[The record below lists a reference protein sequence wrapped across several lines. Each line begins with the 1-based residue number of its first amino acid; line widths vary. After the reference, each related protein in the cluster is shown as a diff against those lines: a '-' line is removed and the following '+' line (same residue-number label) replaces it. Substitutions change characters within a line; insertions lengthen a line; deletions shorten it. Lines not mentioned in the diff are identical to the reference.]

1 MWKKSTSHTIDWAT
15 IADIVTNSNGTA
27 IKYGNGIMV
36 CFKTF
41 ASGELTTGAPYGDT
55 LWTFPVSFIDTPTFL
70 SMPTR
75 GSGDYG
81 MYIPKIHNI
90 NATSAQCIWLNIN
103 NTVASGVSLYVSSHY
118 AIGRWK

>member
-1 MWKKSTSHTIDWAT
+1 MSHKIDWTT
-15 IADIVTNSNGTA
+15 IADVVTNSNGTA

-36 CFKTF
+36 CFKTY

-55 LWTFPVSFIDTPTFL
+55 QWTFPVSFVDTPAFL
-70 SMPTR
+70 TMPTR

-81 MYIPKIHNI
+81 MYMPKIHNI
-90 NATSAQCIWLNIN
+90 NSTTAQCIWLNIN
-103 NTVASGVSLYVSSHY
+103 NTVAAGVSLYFTSHY